1 MSSLP
6 CYPLRPTGQKGHSAS
21 EKEAGVRARERL
33 IAGGRELNAWWEEG
47 KGQKLGRKIVFRIKE
62 KLD

>member
-1 MSSLP
+1 MP
-6 CYPLRPTGQKGHSAS
+6 CRSCPLRPTGQKEHSAS
-21 EKEAGVRARERL
+21 EEAGVRARERL
-33 IAGGRELNAWWEEG
+33 IAGGRELNGWWEEG